1 MLNQLL
7 QTIGA
12 MADARGAQVMLAGGA
27 VRDQLLG
34 LAPLDWDLVVAGDS
48 IALARAF
55 ADAQDGA
62 FYVMDAE
69 RGVARVL
76 IQGDPSQ
83 RVFDFVA
90 RRGDSWLEDL
100 GERDFTINAI
110 ARSLVDGMLYDPY
123 GGADDLRA
131 RLLRAVGPGSILSD
145 PVRAIRGVRLTFQ
158 FALTIDPDTHA
169 QMRAAA
175 GFLDLPS
182 AERLRDALFAAL
194 ELPNASGALQTLAQ
208 LGQLTPWLGPDSA
221 SGLSP
226 GMQRALGALDGEIP
240 ALCAGMPHVIQ
251 DHVSEHLR
259 ICVSDGRSRRAL
271 LRAAVLFHTPT
282 ATIQARKF
290 VYGESKLRLSA
301 NELSTIRNTI
311 AASQIALG
319 EFAVTESSNKLQIH
333 SLMLAAD
340 TAAPEAILAAA
351 ARAAADSAAPS
362 PARAAALL
370 SAYFDRYAPNVAPR
384 PLLTGR
390 DLLDIGLRPGPEI
403 GSLLAALR
411 EAQMTDQISTRDD
424 ALTFVHTEAQAR
436 RSRLSRS

>member
-1 MLNQLL
+1 
-7 QTIGA
+7 
-12 MADARGAQVMLAGGA
+12 
-27 VRDQLLG
+27 
-34 LAPLDWDLVVAGDS
+34 
-48 IALARAF
+48 
-55 ADAQDGA
+55 
-62 FYVMDAE
+62 
-69 RGVARVL
+69 
-76 IQGDPSQ
+76 
-83 RVFDFVA
+83 
-90 RRGDSWLEDL
+90 
-100 GERDFTINAI
+100 
-110 ARSLVDGMLYDPY
+110 
-123 GGADDLRA
+123 
-131 RLLRAVGPGSILSD
+131 
-145 PVRAIRGVRLTFQ
+145 
-158 FALTIDPDTHA
+158 
-169 QMRAAA
+169 
-175 GFLDLPS
+175 
-182 AERLRDALFAAL
+182 
-194 ELPNASGALQTLAQ
+194 
-208 LGQLTPWLGPDSA
+208 
-221 SGLSP
+221 
-226 GMQRALGALDGEIP
+226 
-240 ALCAGMPHVIQ
+240 
-251 DHVSEHLR
+251 
-259 ICVSDGRSRRAL
+259 
-271 LRAAVLFHTPT
+271 
-282 ATIQARKF
+282 
-290 VYGESKLRLSA
+290 LSA